1 MTRRRDV
8 LVIWGPVLVLMALI
22 FLFSAQP
29 KSAPPADGKGVYFSG
44 VMPIFEEQGL
54 EALIKKGAH
63 VAAYGLLSVLFMRG
77 LLAQGL
83 SSREAAYFGILLAV
97 SYALT
102 DELHQ
107 AFVPG
112 RHATVLDVGI
122 DYVGAASA
130 CLLARRMVEA

>member
-1 MTRRRDV
+1 MSQRRDV
-8 LVIWGPVLVLMALI
+8 LMIWGPVLILMALI

-29 KSAPPADGKGVYFSG
+29 KAAPPAHADGVYFSG
-44 VMPIFEEQGL
+44 VMPIFRAQSL

-63 VAAYGLLSVLFMRG
+63 MAGYGLLGVLIMRG

-83 SSREAAYFGILLAV
+83 SSREAAYFAILLAV
-97 SYALT
+97 SFALT

-122 DYVGAASA
+122 DYVGAVSA

>member
-1 MTRRRDV
+1 MTRWRVV
-8 LVIWGPVLVLMALI
+8 LITWGPVVGLMVLI

-29 KSAPPADGKGVYFSG
+29 KPAPPANADRVYFSG
-44 VMPIFEEQGL
+44 VMPIFTAQSW
-54 EALIKKGAH
+54 EALVKKGAH
-63 VAAYGLLSVLFMRG
+63 VAGYGLLAVLIMRG
-77 LLAQGL
+77 LRGQGQAPG
-83 SSREAAYFGILLAV
+83 EAAYLAILLAV

-112 RHATVLDVGI
+112 RHATVLDIGF

-130 CLLARRMVEA
+130 CLLARHLVEA

>member
-1 MTRRRDV
+1 MSRRRNV
-8 LVIWGPVLVLMALI
+8 LVIWGPVLVLMVLI

-29 KSAPPADGKGVYFSG
+29 KSAPPAYAKGVYFSG
-44 VMPIFEEQGL
+44 AMPIFTAQTQETL
-54 EALIKKGAH
+54 VKKGAH
-63 VAAYGLLSVLFMRG
+63 MAGYGLLGALIMRA

-83 SSREAAYFGILLAV
+83 SAREAAYFAILLAV

-107 AFVPG
+107 GFVPG
-112 RHATVLDVGI
+112 RHATVLDVGF

-130 CLLARRMVEA
+130 CLLARRMVKA

>member
-1 MTRRRDV
+1 MSRRRNV
-8 LVIWGPVLVLMALI
+8 LVIWGPVLVLMVLI

-29 KSAPPADGKGVYFSG
+29 KSAPPAYAKGVYFSG
-44 VMPIFEEQGL
+44 AMPIFTAQTQETL
-54 EALIKKGAH
+54 VKKGAH
-63 VAAYGLLSVLFMRG
+63 MAGYGLLGALIMRA

-83 SSREAAYFGILLAV
+83 SAREAAYFAILLAV

>member
-1 MTRRRDV
+1 MTRGRDKLIV
-8 LVIWGPVLVLMALI
+8 WGPVLVLMALI

-29 KSAPPADGKGVYFSG
+29 KSAPPAYANGVYFSG
-44 VMPIFEEQGL
+44 VMPIFEAPSL
-54 EALIKKGAH
+54 DALIKKGAH
-63 VAAYGLLSVLFMRG
+63 MAGYGLLGVLIMRG

-83 SSREAAYFGILLAV
+83 SSREAAYFAILLAV

-112 RHATVLDVGI
+112 RHATVLDIGI

-130 CLLARRMVEA
+130 CLLARRLVEA

>member
-1 MTRRRDV
+1 MSQRREV
-8 LVIWGPVLVLMALI
+8 LMSWGPALVLMALI

-29 KSAPPADGKGVYFSG
+29 KSAPPAYSNGVYFSG
-44 VMPIFEEQGL
+44 VVPIFEKQGL
-54 EALIKKGAH
+54 EALVKKGAH
-63 VAAYGLLSVLFMRG
+63 AVGYGLLGVLIMRA

-83 SSREAAYFGILLAV
+83 PAREAAYFAILLAV

-107 AFVPG
+107 GFVPG
-112 RHATVLDVGI
+112 RHATVLDVGF